1 MPEQILLISPEEI
14 VEIEA
19 RCSDCKNAATYDVI
33 GTQAGEGAAC
43 PFCGAQWDMHKNAV
57 AGLREGLKLARRV
70 GGDLIRLRVRP
81 GAPIAGMRKR
91 D

>member
-1 MPEQILLISPEEI
+1 MPDQILLISPEEI

-19 RCSDCKNAATYDVI
+19 RCSDCKNVAAYDVI
-33 GTQAGEGAAC
+33 GTQAGEGTTC
-43 PFCGAQWDMHKNAV
+43 PFCGAEWDIHKAAV

-70 GGDLIRLRVRP
+70 GGDLIRLRVRV
-81 GAPIAGMRKR
+81 GAPVVGLRKR